1 LGDITTARTVA
12 GHYDRALKPPGT
24 RLRADEVTETCPPL
38 SAATFDEHEGD
49 MFAEHR
55 FVNVLSSSCSS

>member
-1 LGDITTARTVA
+1 MVVS
-12 GHYDRALKPPGT
+12 DR
-24 RLRADEVTETCPPL
+24 L

-49 MFAEHR
+49 MIVEHR